1 MRRRATKAAA
11 LGPLVKLG
19 ETYRDRRGVL
29 VEAED
34 FEFGPRGRTGRVI
47 VRAADGVPRFPSRWI
62 CRATELVET
71 PEQRD
76 LPLPGGEGG
85 DQP

>member
-1 MRRRATKAAA
+1 MRRRATKAAPLA
-11 LGPLVKLG
+11 PLVRLG
-19 ETYRDRRGVL
+19 GTYRDRKGVL

-34 FEFGPRGRTGRVI
+34 FEFGPRGRTGRII
-47 VRAADGVPRFPSRWI
+47 VRAADGVPRFPSRWF
-62 CRATELVET
+62 CRATELVEA

-76 LPLPGGEGG
+76 LPLPGEEEG